1 MGYKVDG
8 ARPSGVQQTN
18 NNLQKGATVPTSKS
32 VAPSATVG
40 NAGAASKLGETKFSG
55 KMMAYKVAAA
65 QPPQGRGPITPTVA
79 NGLST
84 QNGTNAKYTVGAAQ
98 RPPIQH
104 DNGFLQNPKN
114 DNDPTPIATKPPTQK
129 DKDDYGRQKT
139 LTNLGLVYQDLN
151 PIEKK
156 AIDLGSGLIPGGM
169 KDQYEKYKGKDLKD
183 GLQAYDHFLT
193 GNGKDRT
200 FSYDKFVKDDPS
212 GKTILANGT
221 RDIQKSAEDIY
232 NQMIAKDP
240 SLKGKEITFKI
251 TGSQIGVSGKNAN
264 FPYPKTENWQKAIG
278 AHQVWMSAD
287 ITVKPNAN
295 GKPDFSA
302 KMTLHAEDRFNF
314 NPGMTDIATGTP
326 DAVNGRFET
335 VGLAKQYMNYATL
348 QRDVKWSQGNGEQ
361 SVQNMLN
368 GKTR

>member
-1 MGYKVDG
+1 MGYKIDG
-8 ARPSGVQQTN
+8 TRTSTVQHAN
-18 NNLQKGATVPTSKS
+18 NHLQKGTTAPKGKLAPTP
-32 VAPSATVG
+32 VQADT
-40 NAGAASKLGETKFSG
+40 GAAGKIGETKFSG

-65 QPPQGRGPITPTVA
+65 QPPQTRGPITPTVA

-84 QNGTNAKYTVGAAQ
+84 QAGTNAKYTVGAAQ

-156 AIDLGSGLIPGGM
+156 AIDLGSGLIPGSM

-183 GLQAYDHFLT
+183 GLQAYDHFLN

-232 NQMIAKDP
+232 KQMLAKDP
-240 SLKGKEITFKI
+240 SLKGKEVTFKL
-251 TGSQIGVSGKNAN
+251 TGSQIGVGGKNAN
-264 FPYPKTENWQKAIG
+264 FPYPQTENWQKAIG
-278 AHQVWMSAD
+278 AHSVWMSAD
-287 ITVKPNAN
+287 ITVKPDAN
-295 GKPDFSA
+295 GKPNFSA

-314 NPGMTDIATGTP
+314 NPGMKDIATGTP

-348 QRDVKWSQGNGEQ
+348 QRDVKWDQGNGEQ
-361 SVQNMLN
+361 AVQNMIN
-368 GKTR
+368 GKSR